1 MSMTP
6 AVIPNVLANRYAT
19 KEMVAIFD
27 PVNKIIAERKFWI
40 TILRLQKAGGL
51 SITDSEIASYE
62 KVVEKVDLA
71 SIEKRE
77 RANRHDVKARIEE
90 FNSLAG
96 LEKIHIGLTSRDLT
110 ENIELIAIKD
120 GLNLV
125 RRRTLETL
133 FLLEKSITKYEKTY
147 MVGRSHNVAAQVT
160 TLGKRFATCAQ
171 ELLFS
176 LASLEELI
184 ARLPLRGLKGPVGT
198 GQDQIA
204 LLGSIKDL
212 NKLEEKLAKEY
223 GFENTLSSV
232 GQIYPR
238 SIDFEVVSKLL
249 QIASAPSSMATTIRL
264 MSGFGLVSEGFKS
277 GQVGSSAM
285 PHKMNA
291 RSSERI
297 NGMMVLLRGYATMA
311 ADLAGDQW
319 NEGDVSCSV
328 VRRVV
333 IPDAFYTIDG
343 LLHTFMTVLTEFG
356 IYEENINKEL
366 AEQLPFLATSQ
377 ILTELVKKG
386 MGREIAHELIK
397 KHATTTT
404 ASNFFNA
411 LASEKDFPLS
421 INELNNLIIDPA
433 DFSGSALAQS
443 QEVADEIRKITKGQV
458 SKEEL
463 QSLISRSIHS

>member
-27 PVNKIIAERKFWI
+27 PINKIIAERKFWI

-62 KVVEKVDLA
+62 KVVEKVDLS

-176 LASLEELI
+176 LKSLEELI

-204 LLGSIKDL
+204 TLGSIKDL
-212 NKLEEKLAKEY
+212 YKLEENLAKEY
-223 GFENTLSSV
+223 GFEYILSSV

-311 ADLAGDQW
+311 VDLAGDQW

-328 VRRVV
+328 VRRVM

-366 AEQLPFLATSQ
+366 SEQLPFLATSQ

-386 MGREIAHELIK
+386 MGREVAHELIK
-397 KHATTTT
+397 KHAITTT

-411 LASEKDFPLS
+411 LASERDFPLS
-421 INELNNLIIDPA
+421 IKELNNLIKDPA
-433 DFSGSALAQS
+433 SFAGSAIDQ
-443 QEVADEIRKITKGQV
+443 VHVVVDEIKKMIKGEV
-458 SKEEL
+458 SKVDL
-463 QSLISRSIHS
+463 HSLI

>member
-6 AVIPNVLANRYAT
+6 NVLATRYAT

-27 PVNKIIAERKFWI
+27 PINKIIAERKFWI

-51 SITDSEIASYE
+51 SITDSDIASYE
-62 KVVEKVDLA
+62 KVVEKVDPA

-184 ARLPLRGLKGPVGT
+184 ARLPLRGLRGPVGT

-204 LLGSIKDL
+204 TLGSIKDL

-238 SIDFEVVSKLL
+238 SIDFEVVAKLL

-297 NGMMVLLRGYATMA
+297 NGMMVLLRGYTTMA

-319 NEGDVSCSV
+319 NEGDVSCSI

-356 IYEENINKEL
+356 IYEENINNEL

-397 KHATTTT
+397 KYATTTT
-404 ASNFFNA
+404 ASNFFNV

-421 INELNNLIIDPA
+421 INELNSLINDPA
-433 DFSGSALAQS
+433 AFAGSAIEQTR
-443 QEVADEIRKITKGQV
+443 EVTDEIKQITKGEITKV
-458 SKEEL
+458 DL
-463 QSLISRSIHS
+463 QSLI

>member
-6 AVIPNVLANRYAT
+6 AVIPNVLATRYAT
-19 KEMVAIFD
+19 SEMVAIFD
-27 PVNKIIAERKFWI
+27 PINKIIAERKFWI

-62 KVVEKVDLA
+62 KVIEKVDLT

-176 LASLEELI
+176 LSSLEELI

-204 LLGSIKDL
+204 TLGSIKDL
-212 NKLEEKLAKEY
+212 GKLEEKLAKEY
-223 GFENTLSSV
+223 GFENTLGSV

-297 NGMMVLLRGYATMA
+297 NGMMVLLRGYTTMA

-397 KHATTTT
+397 KYATTTT

-421 INELNNLIIDPA
+421 INELNSLINDPTA
-433 DFSGSALAQS
+433 FAGSAIEQTR
-443 QEVADEIRKITKGQV
+443 EVIDEIRKFTKGEV
-458 SKEEL
+458 SKVDL
-463 QSLISRSIHS
+463 QSLI

>member
-6 AVIPNVLANRYAT
+6 SVTPNVLANRYAT

-51 SITDSEIASYE
+51 SITDSDIASYE
-62 KVVEKVDLA
+62 QVVEKVDLA

-96 LEKIHIGLTSRDLT
+96 IEKIHIGLTSRDLT

-125 RRRTLETL
+125 RKRTFETL

-176 LASLEELI
+176 LSSLEELI

-212 NKLEEKLAKEY
+212 SKLEEKLAREY
-223 GFENTLSSV
+223 GFENTLGSV

-356 IYEENINKEL
+356 IYEENINNEL

-421 INELNNLIIDPA
+421 INELNNLIKDPA
-433 DFSGSALAQS
+433 SFAGSALAQS
-443 QEVADEIRKITKGQV
+443 QEVADAIKQITKGQV
-458 SKEEL
+458 SKVDL
-463 QSLISRSIHS
+463 QSLI

>member
-51 SITDSEIASYE
+51 SIAVSEIASYE

-212 NKLEEKLAKEY
+212 SKLEEKLAKEY

-249 QIASAPSSMATTIRL
+249 QIASGPSSMATTIRL

-297 NGMMVLLRGYATMA
+297 NGMMVLLRGYTTMA

-404 ASNFFNA
+404 ASNFFSA

-421 INELNNLIIDPA
+421 INELNNFIKDPA
-433 DFSGSALAQS
+433 AFAGSALEQS
-443 QEVADEIRKITKGQV
+443 SQITDEIKQITKGQV
-458 SKEEL
+458 SKVDL
-463 QSLISRSIHS
+463 QSLI

>member
-1 MSMTP
+1 
-6 AVIPNVLANRYAT
+6 
-19 KEMVAIFD
+19 
-27 PVNKIIAERKFWI
+27 
-40 TILRLQKAGGL
+40 
-51 SITDSEIASYE
+51 
-62 KVVEKVDLA
+62 
-71 SIEKRE
+71 
-77 RANRHDVKARIEE
+77 
-90 FNSLAG
+90 
-96 LEKIHIGLTSRDLT
+96 
-110 ENIELIAIKD
+110 
-120 GLNLV
+120 
-125 RRRTLETL
+125 
-133 FLLEKSITKYEKTY
+133 
-147 MVGRSHNVAAQVT
+147 
-160 TLGKRFATCAQ
+160 
-171 ELLFS
+171 LFS

-204 LLGSIKDL
+204 TLGSIKDL
-212 NKLEEKLAKEY
+212 SKLEEKLANEY

-297 NGMMVLLRGYATMA
+297 NGMMVLLRGYTTMA

-356 IYEENINKEL
+356 TYEENINKEL

-404 ASNFFNA
+404 VSNFFNA

-421 INELNNLIIDPA
+421 INELNNLIKDPA
-433 DFSGSALAQS
+433 AFAGSALEQS
-443 QEVADEIRKITKGQV
+443 SQITDEIKQITKGQV
-458 SKEEL
+458 SKVDL
-463 QSLISRSIHS
+463 QSLI